1 MNTKKIIIAVIVLA
15 LVIAAS
21 VGTTLAYFTAQ
32 DRAHNY
38 IVSGSVKI
46 EVQEWADEEKTV
58 SFPEEG
64 IDGAMPGD
72 HITKIVEV
80 TNKGSGDAWVRIK
93 VDKTIELAEGTEGTP
108 DTSLVELD
116 IDTEH
121 WTEEDGW
128 YYYNAALE
136 AGETTAPLFT
146 SVTFDADMGNTYQ
159 NCTVSVDIAAQAVQT
174 ANNGST
180 ALEAAGWPEEQG

>member
-1 MNTKKIIIAVIVLA
+1 MSTKKKIIIAVIVLA

-32 DRAHNY
+32 DKAHNY

-72 HITKIVEV
+72 KITKIVEI
-80 TNKGSGDAWVRIK
+80 TNKGSGDAWVRIR

-108 DTSLVELD
+108 DTSLVKLD
-116 IDTEH
+116 IDTEN
-121 WTEEDGW
+121 WTEKDGW
-128 YYYNAALE
+128 YYYNATLK

-146 SVTFDADMGNTYQ
+146 SVTFDADMGNMYQ
-159 NCTVSVDIAAQAVQT
+159 NCTASVDIAAQAVQT

-180 ALEAAGWPEEQG
+180 ALEAAGWPAE